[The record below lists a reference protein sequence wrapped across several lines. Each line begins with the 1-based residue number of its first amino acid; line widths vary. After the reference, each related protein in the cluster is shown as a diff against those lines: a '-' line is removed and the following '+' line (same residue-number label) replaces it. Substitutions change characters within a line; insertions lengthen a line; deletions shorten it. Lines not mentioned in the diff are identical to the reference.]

1 MQNEYLKLLT
11 DKTTLNK
18 DYKITSDIKKGLYE
32 KGGEGMSNEL
42 RAIIDEER
50 EEVKITT
57 IMELVKDGVLN
68 VVDAAT
74 RLKVSVEKFEEMM
87 DQYSKSGRNVI
98 S

>member
-1 MQNEYLKLLT
+1 
-11 DKTTLNK
+11 
-18 DYKITSDIKKGLYE
+18 
-32 KGGEGMSNEL
+32 MSNEL
-42 RAIIDEER
+42 REIIDEER

-87 DQYSKSGRNVI
+87 EQYSKSGRYVI

>member
-1 MQNEYLKLLT
+1 
-11 DKTTLNK
+11 
-18 DYKITSDIKKGLYE
+18 
-32 KGGEGMSNEL
+32 MSNAL
-42 RAIIDEER
+42 REIIDEER

-87 DQYSKSGRNVI
+87 DQYSKSGRYVI

>member
-1 MQNEYLKLLT
+1 
-11 DKTTLNK
+11 
-18 DYKITSDIKKGLYE
+18 
-32 KGGEGMSNEL
+32 MSSEL

-74 RLKVSVEKFEEMM
+74 RLKISVEKFEEMM
-87 DQYSKSGRNVI
+87 DQYSKSGRYVI

>member
-1 MQNEYLKLLT
+1 
-11 DKTTLNK
+11 
-18 DYKITSDIKKGLYE
+18 
-32 KGGEGMSNEL
+32 MSNAL

-87 DQYSKSGRNVI
+87 DQYSKSGRYVI